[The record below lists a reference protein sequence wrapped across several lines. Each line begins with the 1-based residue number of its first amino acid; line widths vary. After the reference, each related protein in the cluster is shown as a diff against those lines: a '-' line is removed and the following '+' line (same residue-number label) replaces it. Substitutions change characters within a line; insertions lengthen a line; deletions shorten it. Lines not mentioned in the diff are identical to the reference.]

1 MTTSV
6 ATSTTSCGRAK
17 SGMKD
22 GWCVGK
28 THFYHENVTR
38 SHRGCTFSA
47 DEYPALFITDE
58 NKEVINGVLRS
69 LGHV

>member
-1 MTTSV
+1 
-6 ATSTTSCGRAK
+6 
-17 SGMKD
+17 MKG

-28 THFYHENVTR
+28 THFYHENVTG
-38 SHRGCTFSA
+38 SHRGCTFAA
-47 DEYPALFITDE
+47 DEYSALFITDE